1 VITVTLSGS
10 FKNTER
16 FFKNMSSFSAEKI
29 LEKYAQEGVSALS
42 QSTPELTGLT
52 AASWAYEVSV
62 DKEYYSITWT
72 NDNLVDGI
80 PVAILLQ
87 YGHMT
92 GTGGYVQGYD
102 YINPSL
108 QPIFDKIADDVWKE
122 VKSA

>member
-1 VITVTLSGS
+1 
-10 FKNTER
+10 
-16 FFKNMSSFSAEKI
+16 MSSFSAEKI